1 MKWCPYLHNVCPFI
15 SPQVLHSQRIN
26 ETPLKPWVII
36 ANDGQVCCAH
46 CTCMAGIAE
55 ACTHVGALLF
65 KIEAAVRIRGKKT
78 VTDVPA
84 YWKIPAGINKVH
96 GEVAHKID
104 FTSAK
109 AQRIASHAWL
119 TDTSQQTH
127 APSHIGRLV
136 VTAPCSP

>member
-1 MKWCPYLHNVCPFI
+1 MGHHC
-15 SPQVLHSQRIN
+15 QRW
-26 ETPLKPWVII
+26 PGLL
-36 ANDGQVCCAH
+36 
-46 CTCMAGIAE
+46 
-55 ACTHVGALLF
+55 CTHVGALLF

-127 APSHIGRLV
+127 APSHIGRLF
-136 VTAPCSP
+136 VTAPCSPYTQGSLYVDNGDLLSRLC